1 MNSPKISQPLSGAP
15 LRFGDH
21 FLAHSFQRR
30 NVGDAMNP
38 LLMVD
43 HFWMKRDTFGWHP
56 HRGISAVTYV
66 FEDSKSPHHDYD
78 TMGTNR
84 PIRPGSLHWMV
95 AGSGAEHCERPEG
108 PDALVHALQIFVD
121 LPDPLKTAPPYTIHV
136 ESEKIPEVVADRTRL
151 RVVAG
156 EYRGVKSPAE
166 LPQPVSF
173 YDIFLEAE
181 ASIEI
186 PLESGWGGW
195 FYSVSGEP
203 TVTAGGKISTLAQHQ
218 AIGLQLEA
226 ASAVVTLTAAQPAHV
241 VVLAGKR
248 VAPTS

>member
-1 MNSPKISQPLSGAP
+1 MNSIQISRPMSGAP

-21 FLAHSFQRR
+21 FFAHSFQRR
-30 NVGDAMNP
+30 NVGESMNP

-56 HRGISAVTYV
+56 HRAISAVTYV

-78 TMGTNR
+78 SMGSDL

-121 LPDPLKTAPPYTIHV
+121 LPDRLKTTRPYTIHV

-156 EYRGVKSPAE
+156 EYQGVKSPAE

-173 YDIFLEAE
+173 YDIFLETG

-186 PLESGWGGW
+186 PLAGGWGGW
-195 FYSVSGEP
+195 FYSVSGKL
-203 TVTAGGKISTLAQHQ
+203 TVTAGGTDSTLAQYQ
-218 AIGLQLEA
+218 AIGLQLEE
-226 ASAVVTLTAAQPAHV
+226 ASAVVTLTAAQPVHV
-241 VVLAGKR
+241 VVLAGQR
-248 VAPTS
+248 VPAN